1 MREFLQEAILP
12 HNMPFTIL
20 LGCVILY
27 WLIAML
33 GALDFEM
40 LDGLLQVD
48 TEIDGDAS
56 VEGADSN
63 DGETG
68 GPGIIQSMMNFMN
81 ASDVPIILV
90 LSLLTLFTWAANL
103 LGNHYLNPSHDG
115 MIAAAVA
122 FGAIIV
128 GVLSAKWLTIPL
140 KPFGRMIKSAEK
152 QEPVIGRSGFVR
164 SPNLDHEFGQVEV
177 EAEGAPLLLN
187 ARLSVEG
194 KSLPKG
200 TSILVVAKE
209 ENSDWYTVRSLK
221 PESEITS

>member
-1 MREFLQEAILP
+1 MSELLQEAVLP
-12 HNMPFTIL
+12 HNLPFTIL

-40 LDGLLQVD
+40 LDGLIQVD
-48 TEIDGDAS
+48 TELDLDGDVDSGDGDQGGAGILQS
-56 VEGADSN
+56 V
-63 DGETG
+63 
-68 GPGIIQSMMNFMN
+68 MNFMN

-103 LGNHYLNPSHDG
+103 LGNHYLNPDQDG
-115 MIAAAVA
+115 MIAALVA
-122 FGAIIV
+122 LGSIV
-128 GVLSAKWLTIPL
+128 IGVLSAKWLTIPL
-140 KPFGRMIKSAEK
+140 QPLGRMLKTAEK
-152 QEPVIGRSGFVR
+152 QEPVIGRSGVVR

-209 ENSDWYTVRSLK
+209 ENSDWYTVRALT
-221 PESEITS
+221 PESETSS